1 MLQDVQQKV
10 MGHAHK
16 GVLQLSL
23 PTGHSD
29 RNTSSAASCHEGQEK
44 LSITTAVICLPGAS
58 KDLEKTIQAV
68 QRGTSCNAEAMREMG
83 IDKIDFGGLAQAYV
97 PFMEAM
103 HTQWTD
109 SSHEPSLQK
118 RTSDLI
124 SVPIHPSLDFLTQF
138 GSGKK
143 KRPWG
148 QLRLAYKPVVKKNG
162 QQCALRD
169 NPSVVMF
176 RHNLSH
182 LTNKLHGNTMYG
194 LTRSTV
200 TMPAYMELID
210 RKGTYRLEDDGTSK
224 AEELL
229 RTEA

>member
-1 MLQDVQQKV
+1 MEKQNW
-10 MGHAHK
+10 H
-16 GVLQLSL
+16 GV
-23 PTGHSD
+23 
-29 RNTSSAASCHEGQEK
+29 
-44 LSITTAVICLPGAS
+44 
-58 KDLEKTIQAV
+58 
-68 QRGTSCNAEAMREMG
+68 
-83 IDKIDFGGLAQAYV
+83 QAYV

-169 NPSVVMF
+169 NPS
-176 RHNLSH
+176 
-182 LTNKLHGNTMYG
+182 G
-194 LTRSTV
+194 LLWCHCT
-200 TMPAYMELID
+200 L
-210 RKGTYRLEDDGTSK
+210 
-224 AEELL
+224 
-229 RTEA
+229 